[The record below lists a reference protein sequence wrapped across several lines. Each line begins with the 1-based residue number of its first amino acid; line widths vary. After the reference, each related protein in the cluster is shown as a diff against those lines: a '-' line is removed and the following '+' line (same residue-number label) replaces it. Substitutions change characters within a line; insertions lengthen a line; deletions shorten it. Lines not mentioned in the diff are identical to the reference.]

1 MIVRPR
7 PHFLQLFFILRGS
20 IVPRIY
26 PGILATAALSA
37 LVAWL
42 HQSRPG
48 LLPNFSGGPFALI
61 GIALSIFLGFR
72 NSACYDRWWEARR
85 QWGELVAASRSFARQ
100 TMILPPDER
109 RRLLTLAIAFAQALV
124 VHLRPSGGP
133 GGDAGK
139 ATRDLPPEALA
150 AFRAGRNPPEALL
163 GCIAARLA
171 GLRGA
176 GAIGDIPWQVLD
188 QTVGRMTMVQVACER
203 LRGTPVPF
211 GYTLL
216 LHRTAY
222 LFCILLPFGF
232 ADALGWGTPLAAAL
246 VAYAIFGLDALGDD
260 LEQPFGD
267 LANGVPIAA
276 LADTIDL
283 NLREAMG
290 EADLPAAPE
299 PRDFVL
305 M

>member
-109 RRLLTLAIAFAQALV
+109 RRLLTLAIAFAQALA
-124 VHLRPSGGP
+124 VHLRPGA
-133 GGDAGK
+133 DVGK
-139 ATRDLPPEALA
+139 ATRYVPPDALA
-150 AFRAGRNPPEALL
+150 AFQAGRNPPDVLL
-163 GCIAARLA
+163 GRIGALLA
-171 GLRGA
+171 GLRGS
-176 GAIGDIPWQVLD
+176 GAIGDIAWQALD
-188 QTVGRMTMVQVACER
+188 QTVARMTMVQAACER

-232 ADALGWGTPLAAAL
+232 ADSLGWGTPLAAGL
-246 VAYAIFGLDALGDD
+246 VAYAFFGLDALGDE

-267 LANGVPIAA
+267 LPNDVPIAA
-276 LADTIDL
+276 LADTL
-283 NLREAMG
+283 EANLREAMG
-290 EADLPAAPE
+290 ETDLPAPPV